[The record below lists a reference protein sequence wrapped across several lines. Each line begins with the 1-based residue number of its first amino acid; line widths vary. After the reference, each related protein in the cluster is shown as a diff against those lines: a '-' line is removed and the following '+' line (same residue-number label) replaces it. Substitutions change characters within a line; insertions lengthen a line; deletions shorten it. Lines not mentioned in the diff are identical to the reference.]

1 MDQLIETPSNWV
13 TAGLLLVVLLLAVR
27 SFVIGNKLK
36 RLRKSYTQFMSGAG
50 VEELESVIIELKQ
63 RLNEQEEG
71 QSKLK
76 QSVHALNDTMK
87 KKKGNIGIHRY
98 NAFAER
104 GNDLSFSIA
113 VIDDAEDGMVIS
125 GIHGRENTFVYA
137 KPVQEGQSKYPLTP
151 EELEAINLAS
161 QRAMK

>member
-1 MDQLIETPSNWV
+1 MNELIESPSDWI
-13 TAGLLLVVLLLAVR
+13 TIGLLVVVLILLVR
-27 SFVIGNKLK
+27 SFVIGSKLK

-50 VEELESVIIELKQ
+50 VEELESVIVELKQ
-63 RLNEQEEG
+63 RLSTQEEG
-71 QSKLK
+71 QNKLK
-76 QSVHALNDTMK
+76 QSVHTLNDTLK

-113 VIDDAEDGMVIS
+113 VIDDTEDGMVLS

-151 EELEAINLAS
+151 EEKEAISLAL
-161 QRAMK
+161 QRESK

>member
-1 MDQLIETPSNWV
+1 
-13 TAGLLLVVLLLAVR
+13 
-27 SFVIGNKLK
+27 
-36 RLRKSYTQFMSGAG
+36 
-50 VEELESVIIELKQ
+50 
-63 RLNEQEEG
+63 
-71 QSKLK
+71 
-76 QSVHALNDTMK
+76 MK

-113 VIDDAEDGMVIS
+113 VIDDAEDGMVLS

-151 EELEAINLAS
+151 EEIEAINLAS
-161 QRAMK
+161 QRALK

>member
-1 MDQLIETPSNWV
+1 MNELIERPSDWI
-13 TAGLLLVVLLLAVR
+13 TIGLLVAVLILLVR
-27 SFVIGNKLK
+27 SFVIGSKLK

-50 VEELESVIIELKQ
+50 VEELESVILELKQ
-63 RLNEQEEG
+63 RLSTQEEG
-71 QSKLK
+71 QNKLK
-76 QSVHALNDTMK
+76 QSVHTLNDTLK

-113 VIDDAEDGMVIS
+113 VIDDTEDGMVLS

-151 EELEAINLAS
+151 EEKEAISLAL
-161 QRAMK
+161 QRESK